1 MNIDYNSSI
10 KILIEIIFYIT
21 YLYKIIMKKLDVRIY
36 FLFIVDSYSSK
47 NEFLNETYPVKVLT
61 SAILS
66 FDGTIGCEII
76 EHLSRIMDIYEITS
90 ISF

>member
-1 MNIDYNSSI
+1 
-10 KILIEIIFYIT
+10 
-21 YLYKIIMKKLDVRIY
+21 MKKLDVRIY

-61 SAILS
+61 FAILF